1 MRLPVPPREQRG
13 GEDASQQQPC
23 KSEFQKNTGL
33 QQMVYFPIKAK
44 ARPFS
49 INAENFANFQ
59 FQQIIIF
66 MKLDYKLLQHY

>member
-1 MRLPVPPREQRG
+1 
-13 GEDASQQQPC
+13 
-23 KSEFQKNTGL
+23 L